1 MQGAIVSFPRLIAS
15 WTTGVAKSTS
25 QVTKMMCAPFPRRF
39 LAHDFARAG
48 LLLFVSQV
56 SIRIGLP
63 PTPPFAL
70 IWRTWMR
77 AAASA
82 GPSNGAIWPLLSYA
96 QPITIGRLVAAELS
110 LLAPASAATATAV
123 PTRSAAATPHLVLRM
138 LLLPPQIRTDFERSR

>member
-1 MQGAIVSFPRLIAS
+1 M
-15 WTTGVAKSTS
+15 T
-25 QVTKMMCAPFPRRF
+25 CAPFPRRF
-39 LAHDFARAG
+39 LAHDLARAG

-77 AAASA
+77 AAARA
-82 GPSNGAIWPLLSYA
+82 GPSNGAMLPLLSNA
-96 QPITIGRLVAAELS
+96 QPMTMAGLVAAELS
-110 LLAPASAATATAV
+110 LLAPPSAATATAV